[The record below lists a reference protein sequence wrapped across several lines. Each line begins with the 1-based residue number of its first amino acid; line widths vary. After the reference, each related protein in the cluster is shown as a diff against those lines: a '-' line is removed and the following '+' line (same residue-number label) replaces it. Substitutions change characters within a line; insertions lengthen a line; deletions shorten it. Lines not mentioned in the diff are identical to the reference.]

1 MEEEPGSHPGVS
13 SRMFP
18 RLSWCYCCCCPRA
31 RARAA
36 LLAPVTVPVTHR
48 RGMAGFV
55 AGAAQKVGGWKG
67 KEGESE
73 KRKVGEGETGWGW
86 GPGRLGWQP
95 QGGGR

>member
-1 MEEEPGSHPGVS
+1 
-13 SRMFP
+13 MFP
-18 RLSWCYCCCCPRA
+18 RLSCCYCCCCPRA

-36 LLAPVTVPVTHR
+36 LLARVSVPVTHR

-67 KEGESE
+67 KEGKAG
-73 KRKVGEGETGWGW
+73 KRRVGEGKTGWGW

-95 QGGGR
+95 QVGGR